1 MVRGEGRSMTTKA
14 ITFFGNFGTR
24 NLGNELTLQA
34 IIENARKYLPQASLN
49 CICSNPQD
57 TAHAYSIPAFPI
69 SSRFGGAPTA
79 REKAGARNPVLRM
92 IKRLIVRAP
101 REAADWLRAFWTL
114 KGTGTLVM
122 TGTGMLGD
130 FGIGPLDLHYEILK
144 WAILARLRGCKV
156 LFVSVGVGPLAH
168 PLSRWMVKSALSL
181 AHYRSYRDRF
191 AQQYL
196 EEIGFDA
203 SKDRVY
209 PDLVFSL
216 SAADTAVPPGRHH
229 NGDGGLVVGLGLMEY
244 YGQHR
249 SPAEGELIYRRY
261 IERVGRFA
269 AWLLE
274 NRHSVSLL
282 IGDLSYDRRVKQDLL
297 GILAATGS
305 TSHLDRIVD
314 QPLTS
319 PEQLRAQLART
330 DVVIAT
336 RFHNVLLALMLGRP
350 VIALSYHE
358 KVRSLMAGVGAAD
371 YCQDAEDLDVPKLI
385 EQFKQLEQ
393 NAESFS
399 ASMKANAVDC
409 RRALDK
415 QYREIFRIA
424 KGLSGPTEVA

>member
-69 SSRFGGAPTA
+69 SSRFGSAPTA
-79 REKAGARNPVLRM
+79 REKAGARNPVIRM

>member
-1 MVRGEGRSMTTKA
+1 
-14 ITFFGNFGTR
+14 
-24 NLGNELTLQA
+24 
-34 IIENARKYLPQASLN
+34 
-49 CICSNPQD
+49 
-57 TAHAYSIPAFPI
+57 
-69 SSRFGGAPTA
+69 
-79 REKAGARNPVLRM
+79 
-92 IKRLIVRAP
+92 
-101 REAADWLRAFWTL
+101 
-114 KGTGTLVM
+114 
-122 TGTGMLGD
+122 
-130 FGIGPLDLHYEILK
+130 
-144 WAILARLRGCKV
+144 
-156 LFVSVGVGPLAH
+156 
-168 PLSRWMVKSALSL
+168 
-181 AHYRSYRDRF
+181 
-191 AQQYL
+191 
-196 EEIGFDA
+196 
-203 SKDRVY
+203 
-209 PDLVFSL
+209 
-216 SAADTAVPPGRHH
+216 
-229 NGDGGLVVGLGLMEY
+229 MEY

-424 KGLSGPTEVA
+424 KGLSGPIEVA